1 MSSAQSLQEQLK
13 KGGLVDA
20 SAISRDDVIRA
31 ATDAGLTPIVVDC
44 DRARSRSAVL
54 RAIAKAVDFP
64 EFFGSNLDA
73 LYDCLSDTVV
83 DQRDGLFLWFYKLH
97 TGDPILADDA
107 KAVLDVC
114 ADVVEFAANNERV
127 FSYVVEHA
135 GKHPDPVIDEPHT
148 SESDDEA

>member
-1 MSSAQSLQEQLK
+1 MSSEQSLQKLLQ
-13 KGGLVDA
+13 KGGLIDVSDA
-20 SAISRDDVIRA
+20 SQDDVIQA
-31 ATDAGLTPIVVDC
+31 AIDAGLTPIVVDC

-73 LYDCLSDTVV
+73 LYDCLCDTVV

-107 KAVLDVC
+107 QAVLNVC
-114 ADVVEFAANNERV
+114 ADVIDFAANNERV

-135 GKHPDPVIDEPHT
+135 GKHPDPVIDEPDT
-148 SESDDEA
+148 EAASDD

>member
-1 MSSAQSLQEQLK
+1 MSSAQSLQKLLQ
-13 KGGLVDA
+13 KGGLIDV
-20 SAISRDDVIRA
+20 STTSQDDVIQA

-73 LYDCLSDTVV
+73 LYDCLCDTVV

-107 KAVLDVC
+107 AAVLNVC

-127 FSYVVEHA
+127 FSFVVEHA
-135 GKHPDPVIDEPHT
+135 GKHPAPVVDEPDT
-148 SESDDEA
+148 NADED